1 VDFVDF
7 PLARTLSSVTS
18 AAASSI
24 FRFLFSKSDCGVD
37 VEVEIGVEVEI
48 EVEIEGEF
56 EVEVEVG
63 AELELELELELKSVI
78 ELARGEL
85 EDEDVE
91 GSIFILFASERALKK
106 NIY

>member
-1 VDFVDF
+1 M
-7 PLARTLSSVTS
+7 
-18 AAASSI
+18 
-24 FRFLFSKSDCGVD
+24 
-37 VEVEIGVEVEI
+37 
-48 EVEIEGEF
+48 
-56 EVEVEVG
+56 EVG